1 MSCFRRKRY
10 DYNMQEESA
19 EQQDDTKGWND
30 SLEVSDERPILSGG
44 SDEPSP
50 LPPPPP
56 PTILPKFSGRIIAG
70 IVIILGLIVGGF
82 VVLFNYQ
89 AKPQPNVVI
98 NTQSLDNGTLNR
110 LTSESGGGTAK
121 AQLVITPPTTF
132 KGDITVQGSASV
144 QKNLTVGG
152 SAVIQGEVKLG
163 NNLTVAKSISVAG
176 SGSFGGNLSVTG
188 RITADSLSVGSL
200 SISSVNLS
208 GDVVFS
214 GHIVPNGTA
223 PAVRASVAAA
233 DGTATV
239 SGNDTA
245 GTVTITTGHG
255 LANPGEIA
263 IITFR
268 TPFNTTPK
276 VQLTPL
282 NEASSK
288 VNYYVT
294 RSATFFTVDTGSALS
309 ADTQY
314 AFDYLVTQ

>member
-1 MSCFRRKRY
+1 MIN
-10 DYNMQEESA
+10 NMQEDSA
-19 EQQDDTKGWND
+19 ERQDGAEGWND

-44 SDEPSP
+44 SNESS
-50 LPPPPP
+50 PPPPP
-56 PTILPKFSGRIIAG
+56 ILPKFSGRAIA
-70 IVIILGLIVGGF
+70 VVAVILGLVVVGLIM
-82 VVLFNYQ
+82 LFNYQ
-89 AKPQPNVVI
+89 AKPQTSVVI
-98 NTQSLDNGTLNR
+98 NTQSLDNGTLNK
-110 LTSESGGGTAK
+110 LTNESGGGGGAVQTK
-121 AQLVITPPTTF
+121 LVITPPTTF
-132 KGDITVQGSASV
+132 KGDITVQGSAFV

-152 SAVIQGEVKLG
+152 SAAIQGEVKLG
-163 NNLTVAKSISVAG
+163 DNLTVAKSVSVAG
-176 SGSFGGNLSVTG
+176 GGSFGGNLSVTG

-200 SISSVNLS
+200 SISTVNLS
-208 GDVVFS
+208 GDVIFS

-233 DGTATV
+233 NGTATV

-245 GTVTITTGHG
+245 GTVIITTGHG
-255 LANPGEIA
+255 VMNPGEVA

-268 TPFNTTPK
+268 TPFSTTPK